1 MKIDYAREISV
12 KILYEINE
20 NNSYSNLILDDYLN
34 KNREKLTSQDIS
46 FISELVYGTVSWKLT
61 IDNIIKKYSSIPLRK
76 ISKWVL
82 NILRIGIYQIVFLDK
97 VPKSAAVNESVN
109 LARKYGPKSSGF
121 VNAIL
126 RKVEIKDYEKIQD
139 LSNKYSVPEWIIE
152 ELQKDYSSKEVERI
166 CKSFNLKPK
175 TTIRIN
181 SLKISKEDFIE
192 KLENNKIEYE
202 ETSIEEFLHLKIRN
216 ISNLDLYKKGY
227 FTVQDI
233 SAGLTAKILNPKST
247 QIVLDAC
254 SAPGGKTT
262 YLAELMNNDG
272 KIYAWDLYEHRLN
285 LVKENAKRLGINII
299 KTEVKNASKKHDE
312 LIQKF
317 DKILLD
323 VPCLGIGVIKR
334 KPDIKWQRKKEDI
347 EEIVKIQKQIIENSS
362 NYLKIGG
369 DLVYS
374 TCSIFK
380 VENEGVVH
388 DFINKN
394 PNWYIVQEKTILPDE
409 NQDGFFICKLKR
421 KS

>member
-1 MKIDYAREISV
+1 MKLDFAREISV
-12 KILYEINE
+12 KILYDISE

-76 ISKWVL
+76 ISKWIL
-82 NILRIGIYQIVFLDK
+82 NILRMGVYQIIFLDK

-126 RKVEIKDYEKIQD
+126 RKVEIKDYEEMQD

-152 ELQKDYSSKEVERI
+152 ELQKDYSSEEVERI

-175 TTIRIN
+175 ITIRIN
-181 SLKISKEDFIE
+181 LLKISKEDFIE
-192 KLENNKIEYE
+192 KLKDNNIEFE
-202 ETSIEEFLHLKIRN
+202 ETEFEDFLHLKIKN
-216 ISNLDLYKKGY
+216 ISHLDLYKNGY

-233 SAGLTAKILNPKST
+233 SAGLTAKILNPKSK
-247 QIVLDAC
+247 QMVLDAC

-262 YLAELMNNDG
+262 HLAEIMNNQG

-285 LVKENAKRLGINII
+285 LVTQNAKRLGILII
-299 KTEVKNASKKHDE
+299 QTEVKDACKKYEE
-312 LIQKF
+312 LDKSF

-347 EEIVKIQKQIIENSS
+347 EAIVKIQRQILENCS

-380 VENEGVVH
+380 AENEEVVR

-394 PNWYIVQEKTILPDE
+394 SNWSIVQEETILPDE